1 MGIKN
6 SENITSLALVK
17 EVYDRLIL
25 LGDNKIIPNNK
36 KSEKENVNEDT
47 EILHNNEDENHIL
60 NKLKSFFNKIF

>member
-1 MGIKN
+1 M
-6 SENITSLALVK
+6 
-17 EVYDRLIL
+17 YDRLIL

-36 KSEKENVNEDT
+36 KAEKEKVDEDT